1 MEVLPG
7 ILVIFGPV
15 VIMGL
20 ALAGAACVEKLA
32 RVTRRWQGLRDLHYS

>member
-20 ALAGAACVEKLA
+20 ALAGAACVEKLMRVA
-32 RVTRRWQGLRDLHYS
+32 RRAQGLRDLRFS

>member
-1 MEVLPG
+1 MEFVPG
-7 ILVIFGPV
+7 ILVVFGPM

-32 RVTRRWQGLRDLHYS
+32 HKARRWQALRGLHFG